1 MQIFPIARCSP
12 RFAVTITISN
22 LLPYVNGALCWM
34 HGYLFTG
41 KYSSHR

>member
-1 MQIFPIARCSP
+1 MQIFPNCTVLTSLCCHHYYIQS
-12 RFAVTITISN
+12 
-22 LLPYVNGALCWM
+22 LPYVNGALCWM